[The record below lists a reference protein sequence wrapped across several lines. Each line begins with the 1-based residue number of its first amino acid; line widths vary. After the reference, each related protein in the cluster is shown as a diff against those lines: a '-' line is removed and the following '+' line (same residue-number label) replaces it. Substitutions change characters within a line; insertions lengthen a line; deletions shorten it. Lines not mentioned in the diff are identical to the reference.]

1 MTIRNA
7 IPRFGMRTAVA
18 LAVLAVVALAALLGV
33 GSPASAQS
41 SVDETEIL
49 SSTMT
54 VGSHP
59 NLDIKGYYNVD
70 PNIYGAMSFTALP
83 SVVNR
88 ASEHY
93 EIEFLIDSAAGSQL
107 HIGII
112 ADQLEDIDREAYTL
126 HIGERS
132 FDFAD
137 ATYSFQSGT
146 SIHAYSWPLS
156 PRFGWA
162 TGQTVAVKITA
173 LPIVSISGVSQVE
186 YKEIAEFTF
195 TRTGS
200 TDEALSFTLAHF
212 ESGELATRTF
222 EAGKSSFSNYHWAAD
237 EDADGNPVCV
247 ITWAVQPGD
256 GYVLHP
262 SAFVDVTSVRGPGT
276 TCMSGI

>member
-7 IPRFGMRTAVA
+7 VPRFGMRTAVVV
-18 LAVLAVVALAALLGV
+18 AVLAMVTLAALLDV

-41 SVDETEIL
+41 SVDKTEIL

-59 NLDIKGYYNVD
+59 NLDIKGYYSVD
-70 PNIYGAMSFTALP
+70 PNIYGAMSFLSLP
-83 SVVNR
+83 SVVNS

-112 ADQLEDIDREAYTL
+112 ADQLEDKDREAFTL

-137 ATYSFQSGT
+137 ATYAFQSGT
-146 SIHAYSWPLS
+146 NIHAYSWPLS

-162 TGQTVAVKITA
+162 TGQTVAVSITA
-173 LPIVSISGVSQVE
+173 LPILSIYSGSTVQ
-186 YKEIAEFTF
+186 YKEVGEFTF
-195 TRTGS
+195 KRTGS
-200 TDEALSFTLAHF
+200 TDEALSFTVSHA
-212 ESGELATRTF
+212 ESGETATRTF
-222 EAGKSSFSNYHWAAD
+222 KAGEASFSNYHWAIDVDD
-237 EDADGNPVCV
+237 ER
-247 ITWAVQPGD
+247 QPG
-256 GYVLHP
+256 LHSSRGNCCRP
-262 SAFVDVTSVRGPGT
+262 GKGTSYIT
-276 TCMSGI
+276 YTF